1 MKERFNTI
9 ETMPHTDAIS
19 PPPQLPTQLS
29 PLAELAQEQTQ
40 FLNEKETV
48 AAIGGT
54 YSFLVVRGIDA

>member
-29 PLAELAQEQTQ
+29 PLAELSQEQTQ

-48 AAIGGT
+48 LPSGGLT
-54 YSFLVVRGIDA
+54 AFL